1 MRGFMQKPCLRL
13 LAGFAFA
20 QIMFLGNESPF
31 AMKHQRPV
39 CHLVEARE
47 KARWMHGR
55 PAEVGFNAC
64 RPTAFWG
71 DGVSGRRLELAI
83 QNTWLAQFRS
93 PQRVWAARMLCPWV
107 QSLQPTDCLQECS
120 ERWKSPA
127 AGDVPPERPVSGDT
141 LRLRRERQSCG
152 PANAGPQPV
161 VLCLNLAQIN

>member
-71 DGVSGRRLELAI
+71 DGVSGRRLELAM
-83 QNTWLAQFRS
+83 QLHGLRSSEVLSASGRQGGFARGSKVSS
-93 PQRVWAARMLCPWV
+93 PQTVCRN
-107 QSLQPTDCLQECS
+107 
-120 ERWKSPA
+120 
-127 AGDVPPERPVSGDT
+127 
-141 LRLRRERQSCG
+141 LRRDGKVLPQETSRRRGPFQGTHCVCAGKDKAAVRQMPDRSLSYC
-152 PANAGPQPV
+152 V
-161 VLCLNLAQIN
+161 